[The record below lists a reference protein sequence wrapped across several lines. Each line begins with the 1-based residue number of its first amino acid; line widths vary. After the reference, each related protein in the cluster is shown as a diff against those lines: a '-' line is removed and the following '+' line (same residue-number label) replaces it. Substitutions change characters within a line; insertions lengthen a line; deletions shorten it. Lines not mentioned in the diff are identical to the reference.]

1 VTPGALCLYA
11 GPESFVELR
20 IMFGTK
26 SVALSLGLLAL
37 GLPAHA
43 QQAAPS
49 DDPVVAVVDGTEVR
63 RSEVEAIARSLPEQY
78 RQVPLPQIYG
88 MLLDRAIDFR
98 LLANAAE
105 DQDLAD
111 DPEVQAALEQARAGV
126 LRDAYVRERI
136 EAGTTEERLRARYEE
151 IKDDEEFSQEEVHAR
166 HILVGSEA
174 EAAEVIAELEGGADF
189 GTLATERSVD
199 PSARTNSGDLGFFRR
214 EQMVPEFAEAA
225 FALQPGEH
233 TKKPVQSQFG
243 WHVIEVLERREGTP
257 TFEETAPRLRQEI
270 AREVV
275 LALVADLRAD
285 AEIQRFNLDGSPM
298 QIAPEAGPDAAQEPE
313 VAPDESGQEQKPE

>member
-1 VTPGALCLYA
+1 
-11 GPESFVELR
+11 
-20 IMFGTK
+20 MFGTTL
-26 SVALSLGLLAL
+26 VALSLGLLAL
-37 GLPAHA
+37 SLPVHA

-49 DDPVVAVVDGTEVR
+49 EDPVVAVVDGTEVR

-98 LLANAAE
+98 LLSNAAE

-111 DPEVQAALEQARAGV
+111 DPEVQAALAQARAGV
-126 LRDAYVRERI
+126 LRDAYVRQHI
-136 EAGTTEERLRARYEE
+136 EAETTDDRLRTRYEE
-151 IKDDEEFSQEEVHAR
+151 MKDDEEFSQEEVHAR

-174 EAAEVIAELEGGADF
+174 EAAEVITELEGGADF
-189 GTLATERSVD
+189 ENLARERSVD
-199 PSARTNSGDLGFFRR
+199 PSARSNSGDLGFFRR

-233 TKKPVQSQFG
+233 TKEPVQSQFG

-257 TFEETAPRLRQEI
+257 TFEETAPRLRQEM

-285 AEIQRFNLDGSPM
+285 AEIQRFNLDGSPI
-298 QIAPEAGPDAAQEPE
+298 QIAPEAGPEATQEPQAAPGEAQEE
-313 VAPDESGQEQKPE
+313 EKSE

>member
-1 VTPGALCLYA
+1 
-11 GPESFVELR
+11 
-20 IMFGTK
+20 MFGTTL
-26 SVALSLGLLAL
+26 VALSLGLLAL
-37 GLPAHA
+37 SLPVHA
-43 QQAAPS
+43 QQAAP
-49 DDPVVAVVDGTEVR
+49 DNDPVVAVVDGTEVR

-105 DQDLAD
+105 DQGLAE
-111 DPEVQAALEQARAGV
+111 DPDVQTSLEQARAGV
-126 LRDAYVRERI
+126 LRDAYVRQRI
-136 EAGTTEERLRARYEE
+136 EAETTDDRLRARYEE
-151 IKDDEEFSQEEVHAR
+151 MKDDEEFSQEEVHAR
-166 HILVGSEA
+166 HILVGSEV
-174 EAAEVIAELEGGADF
+174 EAAEVITELEGGADF
-189 GTLATERSVD
+189 ENLARERSVD
-199 PSARTNSGDLGFFRR
+199 PSARSNSGDLGFFRR

-233 TKKPVQSQFG
+233 TKEPVQSQFG

-257 TFEETAPRLRQEI
+257 TFEETAPRLRQEM

-285 AEIQRFNLDGSPM
+285 AEIQRFNLDGSPI
-298 QIAPEAGPDAAQEPE
+298 QIAPEAGPEATQEPQAAPGEAQEE
-313 VAPDESGQEQKPE
+313 EKSE

>member
-1 VTPGALCLYA
+1 
-11 GPESFVELR
+11 
-20 IMFGTK
+20 MFGTTL
-26 SVALSLGLLAL
+26 VALSLGLLAL
-37 GLPAHA
+37 SLPVHA

-49 DDPVVAVVDGTEVR
+49 EDPVVAVVDGTDVR

-98 LLANAAE
+98 LLSNAAE

-111 DPEVQAALEQARAGV
+111 DPEVQAALAQARAGV
-126 LRDAYVRERI
+126 LRDAYVRQHI
-136 EAGTTEERLRARYEE
+136 EAETTDDRLRARYEE

-174 EAAEVIAELEGGADF
+174 EAAEVITELEGGADF
-189 GTLATERSVD
+189 ENLARERSVD
-199 PSARTNSGDLGFFRR
+199 PSARSNSGDLGFFRR

-233 TKKPVQSQFG
+233 TKEPVQSQFG

-257 TFEETAPRLRQEI
+257 TFEETAPRLRQEM

-275 LALVADLRAD
+275 LALVADLRAN
-285 AEIQRFNLDGSPM
+285 AEIQRFNLDGSPI
-298 QIAPEAGPDAAQEPE
+298 QIAPEAGPEATQEPQA
-313 VAPDESGQEQKPE
+313 APGEAQDEEKSE

>member
-1 VTPGALCLYA
+1 
-11 GPESFVELR
+11 
-20 IMFGTK
+20 MFGTTL
-26 SVALSLGLLAL
+26 VALSLGLLAL
-37 GLPAHA
+37 GLPAQA
-43 QQAAPS
+43 QQAAPG
-49 DDPVVAVVDGTEVR
+49 DDPVVAVVNGTEVR

-98 LLANAAE
+98 LLADAAE

-111 DPEVQAALEQARAGV
+111 DPEVQTALAHARAGV

-136 EAGTTEERLRARYEE
+136 EAETTEDRLRARYDE

-174 EAAEVIAELEGGADF
+174 EATEVISQLEGGADF
-189 GTLATERSVD
+189 ENLARERSVD

-233 TKKPVQSQFG
+233 TKEPVQSQFG
-243 WHVIEVLERREGTP
+243 WHVIEVLERREGAP
-257 TFEETAPRLRQEI
+257 SFEETAPRLRQEM

-275 LALVADLRAD
+275 MALVADLRAD
-285 AEIQRFNLDGSPM
+285 AEIERFNLDGSPM
-298 QIAPEAGPDAAQEPE
+298 PIAPDAGPEAAQEPQA
-313 VAPDESGQEQKPE
+313 APGDTQEEEKAE

>member
-1 VTPGALCLYA
+1 
-11 GPESFVELR
+11 
-20 IMFGTK
+20 MFGTTL
-26 SVALSLGLLAL
+26 VALSLGLLAL
-37 GLPAHA
+37 SLPVHA

-49 DDPVVAVVDGTEVR
+49 EDPVVAVVDGTEVR

-98 LLANAAE
+98 LLSNAAE

-111 DPEVQAALEQARAGV
+111 DPDVQAALAQARAGV
-126 LRDAYVRERI
+126 LRDAYVRQHI
-136 EAGTTEERLRARYEE
+136 EAETTDDRLRTRYEE
-151 IKDDEEFSQEEVHAR
+151 MKDDEEFSQEEVHAR

-174 EAAEVIAELEGGADF
+174 EAAEVITELEGGADF
-189 GTLATERSVD
+189 ENLARERSVD
-199 PSARTNSGDLGFFRR
+199 PSARSNSGDLGFFRR

-233 TKKPVQSQFG
+233 TKEPVQSQFG

-257 TFEETAPRLRQEI
+257 TFEETAPRLRQEM

-285 AEIQRFNLDGSPM
+285 AEIQRFNLDGSPI
-298 QIAPEAGPDAAQEPE
+298 QIAPEAGPEATQEPQA
-313 VAPDESGQEQKPE
+313 APGEAQDEEKSE